1 MMIWRWG
8 VTRPLHYFCPVTFVR
23 SNPSMY
29 PAEVRRG
36 RENRAAYLLLIGGGL
51 RVILSDRGGE
61 VAGGGEL
68 QDGTRNDPK
77 TQF

>member
-1 MMIWRWG
+1 
-8 VTRPLHYFCPVTFVR
+8 
-23 SNPSMY
+23 MY